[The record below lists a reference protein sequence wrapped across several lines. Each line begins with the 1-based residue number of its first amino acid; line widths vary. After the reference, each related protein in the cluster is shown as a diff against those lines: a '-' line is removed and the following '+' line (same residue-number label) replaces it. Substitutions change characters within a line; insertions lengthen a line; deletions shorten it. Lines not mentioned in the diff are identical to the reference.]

1 MLSIKR
7 GFMKK
12 VETVK
17 DCDNKIKKIK
27 AFSIA
32 SKIFFWVTTIALVT
46 LAILSNP
53 LPGTIFFAVL
63 TGLNCGIA
71 AQGNLEKLTKK
82 YMARKDE
89 IIEEERFS
97 QNDEYKYQDVE
108 VSKEEIDFLKD
119 EKKSKVKNG
128 KKTKVSKDEDID
140 DKTF

>member
-1 MLSIKR
+1 
-7 GFMKK
+7 MKK

-17 DCDNKIKKIK
+17 DCDDRIKKIK

-32 SKIFFWVTTIALVT
+32 SKIFFWATTIALVV

-53 LPGTIFFAVL
+53 LPGTIFFTVL

-71 AQGNLEKLTKK
+71 AQGNFDKLTKK
-82 YMARKDE
+82 YLARKEE

-97 QNDEYKYQDVE
+97 QNDEYKYQEVE
-108 VSKEEIDFLKD
+108 VTKDELDFLKD
-119 EKKSKVKNG
+119 EKEPKVKKD
-128 KKTKVSKDEDID
+128 KKTKSSKDEDID